1 MRMTPNWNPNFSA
14 NSAHTADVAAGILA
28 CRKAGLPS
36 PADKAVA

>member
-1 MRMTPNWNPNFSA
+1 MLPIWNSKYAA
-14 NSAHTADVAAGILA
+14 NSAHNADVAACILA